1 MRIIVGITGATGAV
15 YAITLLG
22 ALRQAGVE
30 THLVVSRWG
39 QKTLEL
45 ECGIRAEQMEGLAS
59 TVYGEYAMDARILS
73 GSFQTDGMVIV
84 PCSMK
89 TLVFVGNAMDVNL
102 ICRAAGVTLKEH
114 RKLVV
119 VPRETPL
126 NLPHLEN
133 MLKIA
138 KAGAVVLPPMPAF
151 YHSPKT
157 IQDLVNHTVGRILDQ
172 FGIDADLTKRWNGM
186 EEDAI

>member
-22 ALRQAGVE
+22 ALRQAGIE
-30 THLVVSRWG
+30 THLVISRWG

-45 ECGIRAEQMEGLAS
+45 ECGIKAEQIKALVSA
-59 TVYGEYAMDARILS
+59 VYDEYAMDAKISS
-73 GSFQTDGMVIV
+73 GSFKTDGMVIV

-89 TLVFVGNAMDVNL
+89 TLAFVSSAMDVNL
-102 ICRAAGVTLKEH
+102 VCRAASVTLKEH

-126 NLPHLEN
+126 SLPHLEN
-133 MLKIA
+133 MLKIV

-151 YHSPKT
+151 YNSPQT

-172 FGIDADLTKRWNGM
+172 FGIGTDLTKRWNGI
-186 EEDAI
+186 EEGII